1 MESSNTVDLD
11 VIIGGPQGGGIE
23 SSGQMMLRV
32 FMIKGY
38 DVFGIREYHSDIMGA
53 HSYYNVR
60 VKAIKPRSVRLPVD
74 ALLALDAEAIFTHYN
89 ELKEGS
95 FLIYDVDS
103 TQTRIEKIAPMEPEV
118 KERVIE
124 DLKSKGVE
132 PVASELVKYLSKSG
146 VKTIGLPLKDL
157 LKATADR
164 LKTTVVSVSKSVN
177 TMTITALATVL
188 GIDIKAV
195 ERSIELYFAGRKS
208 IVDSNVEAARVTFD
222 YVKNNFGL
230 GKEIPDGPHRGK
242 VRMIATGN
250 DIVAMAKIVG
260 GVSLETYYPITP
272 SQDEAFYMESHRVFD
287 LDEEAS
293 KALGNNKMN
302 ALTLQAED
310 ELAALN
316 MAIGGAIAGA
326 RVATTTSGPGLS
338 LMNEAIS
345 FAVITETPVV
355 ISDWMRTGPS
365 TGIATRQGQ
374 QDLLHAIFAGHGEA
388 LPKIVIASGDHIE
401 AYYDTIKA
409 LNWAEEFQ
417 VPVIHLLD
425 KYMAASMMSFDR
437 EDVDPY
443 KVPLTRG
450 LYVTSP
456 GQNYKRY
463 EITDTGISPRAPL
476 GTTRFLVSSLEH
488 NEYGV
493 VTEDPV
499 TRERMMLKRIKKME
513 TIEKGIPDSE
523 KAVLHGD
530 PDAKITIVSWGST
543 KGPILDAMERLKT
556 DGLRVR
562 FLQIKTFLPFPK
574 DVVKGIISSS
584 DDVIAVENNAFGQM
598 VMAIRMFTGLDIKKR
613 VAKLN
618 SRSLMEQEVYNGV
631 KKALG
636 MKEGLVVV
644 SDGS

>member
-1 MESSNTVDLD
+1 MSENVDID
-11 VIIGGPQGGGIE
+11 VMIGGPQGGGIE

-60 VKAIKPRSVRLPVD
+60 ARPVKPRSVRLPVD
-74 ALLALDAEAIFTHYN
+74 ALLALDAETIFTHYN
-89 ELKEGS
+89 ELAPGS
-95 FLIYDVDS
+95 YLVYDVDS
-103 TQTRIEKIAPMEPEV
+103 LSTRLEKIAPMEHET
-118 KERVIE
+118 KERVLE

-146 VKTIGLPLKDL
+146 IKPVGLPLKDL

-164 LKTTVVSVSKSVN
+164 LKVSVVSVSKTVN
-177 TMTITALATVL
+177 TMTITALSAML
-188 GIDIKAV
+188 GIDLAAV
-195 ERSIELYFAGRKS
+195 EKSIQLYFAGRKS
-208 IVDSNVEAARVTFD
+208 IIDSNVEAARVAYE
-222 YVKNNFGL
+222 YVKENYGVA
-230 GKEIPDGPHRGK
+230 KPIPDGPHKNK

-260 GVSLETYYPITP
+260 GVTLETYYPITP

-293 KALGNNKMN
+293 RALGYSKAG

-326 RVATTTSGPGLS
+326 RVSTTTSGPGLS

-345 FAVITETPVV
+345 FAVMAEAPVV
-355 ISDWMRTGPS
+355 ISVWMRAGPS

-374 QDLLHAIFAGHGEA
+374 QDLLHAMFAGHGEA
-388 LPKIVIASGDHIE
+388 LPKIVLASGDHIE

-425 KYMAASMMSFDR
+425 KYMAASMMSFDM

-443 KVPLTRG
+443 KIPITRG
-450 LYVTSP
+450 KLDLNPDPKS
-456 GQNYKRY
+456 YKRF
-463 EITDTGISPRAPL
+463 ELTDDGISPRAPL
-476 GTTRFLVSSLEH
+476 GTVQFLVSSLEH
-488 NEYGV
+488 NEYGY

-499 TRERMMLKRIKKME
+499 MREKMMLKRLKKME
-513 TIEKGIPDSE
+513 TIEKRIPESE

-530 PDAKITIVSWGST
+530 PDARIGIISWGST
-543 KGPILDAMERLKT
+543 KGPILDAMDRLAR
-556 DGLRVR
+556 DGVKAK
-562 FLQIKTFLPFPK
+562 FLQIKPFLPFPTES
-574 DVVKGIISSS
+574 VARFVESS

-598 VMAIRMFTGLDIKKR
+598 TMVVRMFTGKEIRKR
-613 VAKLN
+613 IAKLN

-631 KKALG
+631 KKALS

-644 SDGS
+644 SDGA

>member
-1 MESSNTVDLD
+1 MNESVDLD
-11 VIIGGPQGGGIE
+11 IMIGGPQGGGIE

-38 DVFGIREYHSDIMGA
+38 DVFGIREYHSDIIGA

-60 VKAIKPRSVRLPVD
+60 VKPQRPRSVRLPVD
-74 ALLALDAEAIFTHYN
+74 ALLALDAEAIFTHYR

-95 FLIYDVDS
+95 YLIYDNDS
-103 TQTRIEKIAPMEPEV
+103 LQTQINRIAPMEPEV
-118 KERVIE
+118 KERVIA

-132 PVASELVKYLSKSG
+132 PVASELVKYLAKNG

-157 LKATADR
+157 LKTTADR

-188 GIDIKAV
+188 GIDLNAV
-195 ERSIELYFAGRKS
+195 EKSIQLYFAGRKS
-208 IVDSNVEAARVTFD
+208 IVDSNVEAARVTYDF
-222 YVKNNFGL
+222 VKSNFNVQSPL
-230 GKEIPDGPHRGK
+230 PDGPHKGK
-242 VRMIATGN
+242 LRMIATGN

-260 GVSLETYYPITP
+260 GVGLETYYPITP
-272 SQDEAFYMESHRVFD
+272 SQDEAFYMESHRTFD
-287 LDEEAS
+287 LDEESAR
-293 KALGNNKMN
+293 ALGTSKMQS
-302 ALTLQAED
+302 LTLQAED

-345 FAVITETPVV
+345 FAVMAEVPVV

-388 LPKIVIASGDHIE
+388 WPKIVIASGDHLE
-401 AYYDTIKA
+401 AYYDTLKA

-450 LYVTSP
+450 NYVTNP
-456 GQNYKRY
+456 GPDYKRF

-476 GTTRFLVSSLEH
+476 GTVRFVVSSLEH
-488 NEYGV
+488 NEYGI
-493 VTEDPV
+493 VTEDPE
-499 TRERMMLKRIKKME
+499 TREKMMLKRIKKME

-530 PDAKITIVSWGST
+530 PDARITIVSWGST
-543 KGPILDAMERLKT
+543 KGPILDAMDRLRS
-556 DGLRVR
+556 DGIRVR
-562 FLQIKTFLPFPK
+562 FLQIKTFLPFPTEI
-574 DVVKGIISSS
+574 VKGILSSS

-598 VMAIRMFTGLDIKKR
+598 VLAIRMFTGLDIKKR
-613 VAKLN
+613 IAKLN

>member
-1 MESSNTVDLD
+1 
-11 VIIGGPQGGGIE
+11 
-23 SSGQMMLRV
+23 
-32 FMIKGY
+32 
-38 DVFGIREYHSDIMGA
+38 
-53 HSYYNVR
+53 
-60 VKAIKPRSVRLPVD
+60 
-74 ALLALDAEAIFTHYN
+74 
-89 ELKEGS
+89 
-95 FLIYDVDS
+95 
-103 TQTRIEKIAPMEPEV
+103 
-118 KERVIE
+118 
-124 DLKSKGVE
+124 
-132 PVASELVKYLSKSG
+132 
-146 VKTIGLPLKDL
+146 
-157 LKATADR
+157 
-164 LKTTVVSVSKSVN
+164 
-177 TMTITALATVL
+177 
-188 GIDIKAV
+188 
-195 ERSIELYFAGRKS
+195 
-208 IVDSNVEAARVTFD
+208 
-222 YVKNNFGL
+222 
-230 GKEIPDGPHRGK
+230 
-242 VRMIATGN
+242 
-250 DIVAMAKIVG
+250 
-260 GVSLETYYPITP
+260 
-272 SQDEAFYMESHRVFD
+272 
-287 LDEEAS
+287 
-293 KALGNNKMN
+293 
-302 ALTLQAED
+302 
-310 ELAALN
+310 
-316 MAIGGAIAGA
+316 
-326 RVATTTSGPGLS
+326 
-338 LMNEAIS
+338 
-345 FAVITETPVV
+345 
-355 ISDWMRTGPS
+355 
-365 TGIATRQGQ
+365 
-374 QDLLHAIFAGHGEA
+374 
-388 LPKIVIASGDHIE
+388 
-401 AYYDTIKA
+401 
-409 LNWAEEFQ
+409 
-417 VPVIHLLD
+417 
-425 KYMAASMMSFDR
+425 MAASMMSFDR

-463 EITDTGISPRAPL
+463 EITDTGVSPRAPL

-499 TRERMMLKRIKKME
+499 TRERMVLKRIKKME

-584 DDVIAVENNAFGQM
+584 DDMIAVENNAFGQM